1 MIKEYIKQL
10 EGVSFNFLLSS
21 LKRLVVGDKKLT
33 NLKLINEFIHKR
45 SAHVTQNT
53 LYGYLQTRIGG
64 NYIKAFKDENY
75 LKSINIS
82 RWNIFVVSVQDISLY
97 IFSYL
102 YKNQNYQKFEE
113 AKKIY
118 HKILLSEKKTVYPMI
133 FTITLLR
140 NLTKDLRRLI
150 GQLFATQILL
160 KKVHKH

>member
-10 EGVSFNFLLSS
+10 EGVSFDFLLSS

-33 NLKLINEFIHKR
+33 NLELINEFIHKR

-82 RWNIFVVSVQDISLY
+82 RWNIFV
-97 IFSYL
+97 
-102 YKNQNYQKFEE
+102 
-113 AKKIY
+113 KIDQY
-118 HKILLSEKKTVYPMI
+118 
-133 FTITLLR
+133 F
-140 NLTKDLRRLI
+140 
-150 GQLFATQILL
+150 
-160 KKVHKH
+160 

>member
-10 EGVSFNFLLSS
+10 EGVSFDFLLNS
-21 LKRLVVGDKKLT
+21 LKRLVVGDRKLT
-33 NLKLINEFIHKR
+33 NLELINEFIHKR

-82 RWNIFVVSVQDISLY
+82 RWNIFVVSVQDISFY

-118 HKILLSEKKTVYPMI
+118 HKILLSEKENGLSDDIYDNAVEE
-133 FTITLLR
+133 F
-140 NLTKDLRRLI
+140 DRR
-150 GQLFATQILL
+150 F
-160 KKVHKH
+160 K